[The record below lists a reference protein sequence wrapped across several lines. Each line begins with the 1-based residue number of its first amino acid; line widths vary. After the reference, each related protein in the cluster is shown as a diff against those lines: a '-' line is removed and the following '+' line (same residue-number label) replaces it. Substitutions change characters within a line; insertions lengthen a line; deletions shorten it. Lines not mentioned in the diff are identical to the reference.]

1 MPTGEQVV
9 VDLDEFE
16 IVIEEAGTVEVVE
29 EVTLVVSEETGVE
42 ILEVSEPGPAGAV
55 GPQGPGGSPRIEIA
69 FSFGDAT
76 PAVLF
81 LAEANKLIQR
91 VTIFIETAFDGTG
104 PVLTIV
110 DEDESERLMAAFENE
125 PREAAAYQVTPNLT
139 YDTDTQ
145 VLLFITPGLGASQGA
160 GLVVVEMQT

>member
-42 ILEVSEPGPAGAV
+42 IVEVSEPGPAGAV
-55 GPQGPGGSPRIEIA
+55 GPQGPSGSPRLEIP

-76 PAVLF
+76 PAELF
-81 LAEANKLIQR
+81 IATAGKLIQR
-91 VTIFIETAFDGTG
+91 ITIFIETAFDGTG
-104 PVLTIV
+104 PALTV
-110 DEDESERLMAAFENE
+110 GDADESERLMAAFENE
-125 PREAAAYQVTPNLT
+125 PREEAAYQVTPNHT
-139 YDTDTQ
+139 YETDTQ
-145 VLLFITPGLGASQGA
+145 VLLFITPGLGASQGT